1 MYNPIHTEA
10 FTGEVTMNRLSR
22 STALK
27 IAAILSLA
35 FSIFAVI
42 YAIPNLIQ
50 GEQLVNQSGDA
61 PPYFVIVLGFMLAIV
76 RIIAA
81 YGTWHNQRWGIVLI
95 LLATALDT
103 VAAVPGIFFAPTTY
117 LWVAATVGTVS
128 GIVIIVL
135 CLWRDP
141 KPVTV
146 QS

>member
-1 MYNPIHTEA
+1 
-10 FTGEVTMNRLSR
+10 MNRLSR

-35 FSIFAVI
+35 LSVFAVI
-42 YAIPNLIQ
+42 DAIPSLIR
-50 GEQLVNQSGDA
+50 GEQIANQVGDA
-61 PPYFVIVLGFMLAIV
+61 PPYFVILLGFVLAIV
-76 RIIAA
+76 QIMAA
-81 YGTWHNQRWGIVLI
+81 YGTWHNQRWGIVLT
-95 LLATALDT
+95 LLATALNT

-117 LWVAATVGTVS
+117 LWIYATLGSLLSV
-128 GIVIIVL
+128 VIIVL